1 MGTITLPYT
10 FIAGQTPTATNW
22 NANPTTIATLVNG
35 QIDKANVDSSSSD
48 GIVTMDETQSI
59 SGAKTFSGAVINTGG
74 VTIKDTDNAAGSIQ
88 TNLTLEWD
96 PGDGEQMTDNSSGV
110 GIDFKMP
117 DASDNQ
123 TVFASLDVLCLDDS
137 ASSEDG
143 EFSFKTVVNA
153 SEAEVLTL
161 SGAAATFTIPVTV
174 GIDGTGHD
182 VKFFGDTSGKYMQWD
197 QDEDALLV
205 SGDIRMIAHNNRID
219 LDANN
224 NTSIR
229 ASADD
234 TIMFELAGAD
244 DFSMT
249 ANSLNILSGSVI
261 DLADNAPVQ
270 FGDADDASI
279 KWDATDLAI
288 AAGSADVKITASNVI
303 PATNDG
309 SALGVSGTAW
319 SDLFLA
325 SGSVVD
331 FHAGDVTL
339 THSANTL
346 TLAGGALS
354 LNDGNISNVGQID
367 VASIVGDNDANTNIT
382 FAGSDIITVATGG
395 SERMRIN
402 NTGNVFIGDTA
413 DVTVTQGL
421 TINMGGADNKAFT
434 LKSTDIAHGRT
445 GSSNSIAETST
456 YYNLSKYDG
465 GKGGVLQ
472 NVLMTNEA
480 QCPVYDIRVMGGQ
493 ATIQAA
499 ASNCIGLVTWRIA
512 QHDGSNAAESMTAGG
527 FPFVIRCHDADDT
540 DSAVFAVDE
549 DGDLY
554 AGNTNDSIAMNDGLN
569 DPALL
574 RGFDH
579 AIDELG
585 LAKGMIKNRWDDF
598 VKTRDTDLVELGVL
612 GDTVENGGL
621 YCVTQHTKLMNS
633 AIWQV
638 YSMLLDVIDSLPRET
653 QDKIRKVVPN
663 QLLLEVA

>member
-96 PGDGEQMTDNSSGV
+96 PGDGAQMTDNSSGV

-367 VASIVGDNDANTNIT
+367 VDSIVGDNDANTNIT